1 MAIVGRRAFIAQVT
15 VGAGLVVLGGCGG
28 APGAGGAPAGARE
41 ALGEAK
47 GAPAGAKA
55 APPALAVAAAPGIEA
70 ALQGGVLE
78 LSYRYPRALGERI
91 DAAPWAATLVVA
103 IHPESASPASRSL
116 ASGAL
121 RTEAPVLDQGMF
133 RAAAEVD
140 LAVFFGLR
148 APFVRY
154 VHASFL
160 HLRSEVLR
168 VAVG

>member
-1 MAIVGRRAFIAQVT
+1 MAIEGRRAFIAQVT
-15 VGAGLVVLGGCGG
+15 AGAGLVALGGCGG
-28 APGAGGAPAGARE
+28 APGAGGAIAGAR
-41 ALGEAK
+41 
-47 GAPAGAKA
+47 GAPAAGKA
-55 APPALAVAAAPGIEA
+55 APPLPAVAAAAP
-70 ALQGGVLE
+70 ALEVALRGAVLA
-78 LSYRYPRALGERI
+78 LRYRYPSSIGERL
-91 DAAPWAATLVVA
+91 AAPWAATLVVA
-103 IHPESASPASRSL
+103 IHPASASPACRSL

-140 LAVFFGLR
+140 LADFFGLK

-160 HLRSEVLR
+160 HLRSDVLR

>member
-1 MAIVGRRAFIAQVT
+1 MAIEGRRAFIAQVT
-15 VGAGLVVLGGCGG
+15 AGAGLVVLGGCGG
-28 APGAGGAPAGARE
+28 APGTGGAIAG
-41 ALGEAK
+41 AK

-55 APPALAVAAAPGIEA
+55 APPAPAAAAAPVFEA
-70 ALQGGVLE
+70 ALRGAVLA
-78 LSYRYPRALGERI
+78 LRYRYPSSLGERLA
-91 DAAPWAATLVVA
+91 AAPWAATLVVA
-103 IHPESASPASRSL
+103 IHPASASPACRSL

-140 LAVFFGLR
+140 LAAFFGLK

-160 HLRSEVLR
+160 HLRSDVLR
-168 VAVG
+168 VAAG